1 MLKHKIGDHVR
12 MRDDLVPGNIYGARE
27 YTDDMSIY
35 AGSELEIVGTCSDG
49 AGYWVRGDEE
59 CSVCSVSDEM
69 LEGTSDV
76 EYAYRLWLHMRERAA
91 QSVIRII
98 ESYMR
103 QADGT
108 SKEINAIDS
117 AVWASNNLLT
127 ELAIELGLDE
137 KHGKLLDTYDM
148 LDDAAREMFGMGF
161 DAANEY
167 MKKQREDHEYEYEY
181 EYEYE

>member
-1 MLKHKIGDHVR
+1 MHKIGDIVR
-12 MRDDLVPGNIYGARE
+12 MRDDLIPGNIYGARQ

-35 AGSELEIVGTCSDG
+35 AGRELEIVGTCSDG
-49 AGYWVRGDEE
+49 AGYWVRGGGG
-59 CSVCSVSDEM
+59 CSVSDEM

-76 EYAYRLWLHMRERAA
+76 EKACRLWRHMRERAA
-91 QSVIRII
+91 RSVTMIA

-108 SKEINAIDS
+108 SDLLSKEMDAIDS

-127 ELAIELGLDE
+127 DLAIELGLKE
-137 KHGKLLDTYDM
+137 KDGELLDTYDM

-167 MKKQREDHEYEYEY
+167 MKKQREDHEYE
-181 EYEYE
+181 

>member
-59 CSVCSVSDEM
+59 CSVSDEM

-108 SKEINAIDS
+108 SNLLSKEINAIDS

-137 KHGKLLDTYDM
+137 KYGKLLDTYDM

-167 MKKQREDHEYEYEY
+167 MKKQREDHEYE
-181 EYEYE
+181 